1 MLMLRERAEAICRAQ
16 EKHAEGQVQNKDGHV
31 PIRRRWEHGGNPF
44 WFKLWAE
51 KAFQK
56 DCLKQWFLK
65 VIATFKNSIQE
76 PTIWKSWKVGFVYI
90 TAICHSTLLW
100 FKNHRCCLLVL
111 LMARHTGFLCQAVFN
126 WWLFSVVFL
135 IMTVLGKG
143 HN

>member
-1 MLMLRERAEAICRAQ
+1 MRTWRKSILI
-16 EKHAEGQVQNKDGHV
+16 QVMSWKGF
-31 PIRRRWEHGGNPF
+31 PKR
-44 WFKLWAE
+44 L
-51 KAFQK
+51 
-56 DCLKQWFLK
+56 CLKQWFLK

-76 PTIWKSWKVGFVYI
+76 PTIWESWKVGFVYI

-143 HN
+143 HKCDNERRWEVQDVMGRSLKYTKIIF